1 MFDILKNI
9 EILVFMVTLQQ
20 QMWLVELI
28 FKVTLLWKGKEKI
41 SEVHFYLDGGGLVS
55 TCVWLL
61 QPRGL

>member
-1 MFDILKNI
+1 
-9 EILVFMVTLQQ
+9 MVTLQQ

-55 TCVWLL
+55 ICVWLL